1 MTVSVSLTQ
10 TSGARLPLRPCAGIV
25 LFNADGH
32 VWLGRRRPKWASHPQ
47 DYVDGHIW
55 QLPQGGISKGEPPL
69 AAAFRELR
77 EETGVSSASLIAEF
91 PGWLSY
97 ELPRD
102 LMGVAL
108 KGKFAGQKLRWFAM
122 RFTGSDD
129 EIDIAANGG
138 GKPEFD
144 DWRWASLEEMPR
156 LAVTFKRPVYDA
168 VAAEFAA
175 YARPVGAQTVA
186 LVGA

>member
-1 MTVSVSLTQ
+1 M
-10 TSGARLPLRPCAGIV
+10 PLRPCAGIV
-25 LFNADGH
+25 LFNAEGL
-32 VWLGRRRPKWASHPQ
+32 VWLGRRCPKWGRYPQ

-77 EETGVSSASLIAEF
+77 EETGVSSATLIAEF

-102 LMGVAL
+102 LIGIAL

-129 EIDIAANGG
+129 EIDIAANGA
-138 GKPEFD
+138 GKPEFE

-168 VAAEFAA
+168 VAEEFAP
-175 YARPVGAQTVA
+175 YARPGGARTEA